1 MDFWKDIDLTIFTPV
16 PFSELVPGKR
26 YIMYGNDGRYPGMR
40 FKIKFIEQVR
50 ENMIRID
57 VLEVKFREPTRDTS
71 IYYIGTGRL
80 YNVASLLFYD
90 YDALNPM
97 NPVMR
102 EISGRR
108 EIPSL
113 FSMAQNRLS
122 TQQIEEAKAKG
133 LLGGLKTRKRR
144 KRRKSNKKT
153 SRRK

>member
-1 MDFWKDIDLTIFTPV
+1 
-16 PFSELVPGKR
+16 
-26 YIMYGNDGRYPGMR
+26 
-40 FKIKFIEQVR
+40 
-50 ENMIRID
+50 MIRID

-80 YNVASLLFYD
+80 YNVASLVFYD

-97 NPVMR
+97 TPVMG

-113 FSMAQNRLS
+113 RSMAQNQLS
-122 TQQIEEAKAKG
+122 TQQIEEAKANG
-133 LLGGLKTRKRR
+133 LWPLGGLKTRKRR
-144 KRRKSNKKT
+144 KRRKQRKSNKKT